1 MTSLWV
7 LIHSPLVCPATWR
20 LVADELRRRGEE
32 VLVPTLSD
40 SEEAAAPYWQQ
51 HADSVARA
59 LEATPA
65 ERPLILVGHS
75 GAGPLLPAI
84 RRRSTRPVAA
94 YLFVDA
100 GIPQNG
106 ASRLDLFAWES
117 PEWAEEFRQALAEG
131 ARFPTWTGEQL
142 REVIPDAELRRDL
155 VAELRPRALP
165 FFEEPIPLFQGW
177 PDAPSAYLQFSPTYA
192 PYADYARQQG
202 WLIRELEAGH
212 FHMLVEPERV
222 ADVLV
227 ELVGETRDPKSL

>member
-7 LIHSPLVCPATWR
+7 LIHSPLVGPATWR
-20 LVADELRRRGEE
+20 LVAEELRRRGEE

-40 SEEAAAPYWQQ
+40 DEAAAPYWQQ

-84 RRRSTRPVAA
+84 RQRSTRPVAA

-100 GIPQNG
+100 GIPQDG

-117 PEWAEEFRQALAEG
+117 REWAEEFRQALAEG
-131 ARFPTWTGEQL
+131 ARFPTWTEEQL
-142 REVIPDAELRRDL
+142 RGIIPDAELRREL
-155 VAELRPRALP
+155 VAELRPRAFP

-177 PDAPSAYLQFSPTYA
+177 PDAPCAYLQFSSTYA
-192 PYADYARQQG
+192 LYADYARQQG
-202 WLIRELEAGH
+202 WPIRELEAGH
-212 FHMLVEPERV
+212 FHMLVEPETV
-222 ADVLV
+222 TDILV
-227 ELVGETRDPKSL
+227 ELVGETRDPRRL